1 MLVLEFFFLGFFFV
15 VLSTGNFCFSLVRKA
30 RQEFCRQE
38 EEFSAKRVV
47 VQEEWV
53 SCILYVRGLTN
64 CHFSKFWFFFLHKE
78 SLDDGS
84 AGRAVCRGQRGLS
97 SVTCCCV
104 YFCSIFISI
113 CKFYLPDVTLL
124 FFFCICSHVTWSAK
138 RHLSR
143 EGWIA
148 VQPLGFEAQG
158 SLSRQPHLNPVSV

>member
-1 MLVLEFFFLGFFFV
+1 MLLLEFFSLGFLFI
-15 VLSTGNFCFSLVRKA
+15 VLSTGNFCFSSVRKA

-38 EEFSAKRVV
+38 EELSAKRVV

-78 SLDDGS
+78 SLDDES

-113 CKFYLPDVTLL
+113 CKFHLPDVTLL
-124 FFFCICSHVTWSAK
+124 FLFAFVHMWHGAQRGIYLGGMACSTTSGVWSTK
-138 RHLSR
+138 IS
-143 EGWIA
+143 
-148 VQPLGFEAQG
+148 Q
-158 SLSRQPHLNPVSV
+158 